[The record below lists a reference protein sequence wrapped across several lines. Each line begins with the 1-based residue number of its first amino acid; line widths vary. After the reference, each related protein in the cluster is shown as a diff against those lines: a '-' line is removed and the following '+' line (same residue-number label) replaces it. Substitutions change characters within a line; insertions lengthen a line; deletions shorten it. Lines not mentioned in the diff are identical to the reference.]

1 MKKVTGNANPIDLKQ
16 ARDAAENVRIIDE
29 WKDNTNRLAVL
40 CSRLHQTLDLNTM
53 LDIFAEELN
62 QVVPFSALAYRR
74 SRSGGEFGYLLG
86 SGGPHHCC
94 YNLTLR
100 GQELGSLRLDRRER
114 FREDELMIIEQAIG
128 VLIQPLR
135 NAWRY
140 QEALES
146 AMTDGLTGMGNRR
159 ALDETLANHVEQARR
174 YGQPLSVL
182 LMDLDHFKEVNDTLG
197 HAAGDAILKMV
208 SERIQTQIRS
218 CDHGFRYGGEEFA
231 VVLPHTGQ
239 EAAQRVAERLRRTFR
254 EQPLEYDERTLS
266 LTVSIGIASVRD
278 GEESMDELLKAA
290 DTALYAAKNSG
301 RDRVRIADDAIE
313 GIGNAVSV

>member
-1 MKKVTGNANPIDLKQ
+1 MKKVTGNARPIDLKQ

-29 WKDNTNRLAVL
+29 WQDNSNRLTVL

-62 QVVPFSALAYRR
+62 QVIPFAALAYRR
-74 SRSGGEFGYLLG
+74 SRSGGDFGYLLG

-94 YNLTLR
+94 YNLSLR

-114 FREDELMIIEQAIG
+114 FRDDELMVIEQAIG

-159 ALDETLANHVEQARR
+159 ALDETLDNHVEQARR
-174 YGQPLSVL
+174 YAQPLSL
-182 LMDLDHFKEVNDTLG
+182 LLVDLDHFKQINDSLG
-197 HAAGDAILKMV
+197 HAAGDEILGLV
-208 SERIQTQIRS
+208 SERIESQIRS
-218 CDHGFRYGGEEFA
+218 CDQGFRYGGEEFA
-231 VVLPHTGQ
+231 IVLPHTGR
-239 EAAQRVAERLRRTFR
+239 EAAHLVAERLRQAFR
-254 EQPLEYDERTLS
+254 EQPMHYAERALS
-266 LTVSIGIASVRD
+266 ITASIGVATLD
-278 GEESMDELLKAA
+278 GNENVEELMQAA
-290 DTALYAAKNSG
+290 DSALYAAKNSG
-301 RDRVRIADDAIE
+301 RDRVRIAGNGTDGVD
-313 GIGNAVSV
+313 NAVSV